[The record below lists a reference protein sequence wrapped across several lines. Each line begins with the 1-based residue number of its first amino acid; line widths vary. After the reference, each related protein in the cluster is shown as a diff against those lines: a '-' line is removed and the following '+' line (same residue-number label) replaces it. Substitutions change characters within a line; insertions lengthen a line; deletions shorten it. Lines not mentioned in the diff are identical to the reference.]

1 LLLQGFFSFIER
13 KSASGD
19 AMRELRELLQA
30 AEQLAAAGTLHVVA
44 TVVRIGGSTYRRP
57 GARMIVEADGKSWG
71 TISGGCLEGEV
82 TRQALQLL
90 EERVPA
96 RLLPFDLAEDDLIYG
111 FGTGCDG
118 IAHVLLEQA
127 PVPGRLNPLVLL
139 GRCLK
144 ERQQAVLA
152 TVIETTEAWSNW
164 LGRHLLLLDDGSA
177 AHDLLEGS
185 PARPIYEAARQ
196 MLERLRAGRE
206 ERGWA
211 IQRIAEGPAQME
223 VLLEA
228 VEPSVRLLIF
238 GEGHDV
244 FPVVRFAQGLGWEVE
259 VVGRRPPEE
268 LARRFPE
275 ADVCRFLMHPEQL
288 AQHVAIDRRTAA
300 LVMNHTY
307 LRDRQILETLLFQTD
322 IPYIGMLGPKERTER
337 MLRELAYTYGERL
350 KAERSRVYGPV
361 GLDIGTETAEEIALA
376 ALAEIQAVLHG
387 RSALPLRERNAPI
400 HGERP
405 PLPRP
410 LSASS

>member
-1 LLLQGFFSFIER
+1 
-13 KSASGD
+13 
-19 AMRELRELLQA
+19 MRELRELLQK
-30 AEQLAAAGTLHVVA
+30 AERLAETSTPHVVA

-57 GARMIVEADGKSWG
+57 GARMIVEADGTNRG

-90 EERVPA
+90 EEGTPA
-96 RLLPFDLAEDDLIYG
+96 RLLPFDLADDDLIYG

-118 IAHVLLEQA
+118 VAHVLLERV
-127 PVPGRLNPLVLL
+127 PVAGRHSPLTLL
-139 GRCLK
+139 DRCLK
-144 ERQQAVLA
+144 DRQQAVLA
-152 TVIETTEAWSNW
+152 TVIETTGQRTEW
-164 LGRHLLLLDDGSA
+164 LGRHLLVREDQAVESDFPEGLIRAQIHEA
-177 AHDLLEGS
+177 AH
-185 PARPIYEAARQ
+185 Q
-196 MLERLRAGRE
+196 MLERLLAGSE

-211 IQRIAEGPAQME
+211 TRRFAEGTMQIE

-228 VEPSVRLLIF
+228 VQPPVRLLVF

-244 FPVVRFAQGLGWEVE
+244 FPVVRFARGLGWEVE
-259 VVGRRPPEE
+259 VIGRRPPEE

-275 ADVCRFLMHPEQL
+275 ADTCRFLMHPDQL
-288 AQHVAIDRRTAA
+288 TQHVAIDRRTAA

-307 LRDRQILETLLFQTD
+307 LRDRQILETLLFESD

-337 MLRELAYTYGERL
+337 MLSELARAHGKRL
-350 KAERSRVYGPV
+350 EAERPRIYGPV

-376 ALAEIQAVLHG
+376 ALAEIQAVLHS
-387 RSALPLRERNAPI
+387 RSARPLRERKAPI

-410 LSASS
+410 LNVPS

>member
-1 LLLQGFFSFIER
+1 
-13 KSASGD
+13 
-19 AMRELRELLQA
+19 MRELRDLLEE
-30 AEQLAAAGTLHVVA
+30 AERLTAGKTPHVIA

-57 GARMIVEADGKSWG
+57 GARMIVEADGTNRG

-90 EERVPA
+90 ADQVPA
-96 RLLPFDLAEDDLIYG
+96 RLLPFDLADDDLIYG

-118 IAHVLLEQA
+118 VAHVLLERV
-127 PVPGRLNPLVLL
+127 PVPGRCNPLALL
-139 GRCLK
+139 SQCLK
-144 ERQQAVLA
+144 RRRQAVLA
-152 TVIETTEAWSNW
+152 TVIETTEDPSDW
-164 LGRHLLLLDDGSA
+164 LGRHLLLREDGQTEG
-177 AHDLLEGS
+177 DLPEGVVAS
-185 PARPIYEAARQ
+185 KIQEAARQ

-206 ERGWA
+206 ERGWTV
-211 IQRIAEGPAQME
+211 QRYTEGATQME

-228 VEPSVRLLIF
+228 VQLPVRLLVF

-244 FPVVRFAQGLGWEVE
+244 FPVVRFARGLGWEVE
-259 VVGRRPPEE
+259 VIGRRPPAE
-268 LARRFPE
+268 LAQRFPE

-288 AQHVAIDRRTAA
+288 TQHVAIDRRTAA

-307 LRDRQILETLLFQTD
+307 LRDRQILETLLFESA
-322 IPYIGMLGPKERTER
+322 IPYIGMLGPRERTER
-337 MLRELAYTYGERL
+337 MLNELTRTRGERL
-350 KAERSRVYGPV
+350 EAERHRIYGPV

-387 RSALPLRERNAPI
+387 RSARPLRERKTPI

-410 LSASS
+410 LNVSS